1 MKFLDVTEDKVG
13 AVEGG
18 ESLELR
24 WSEDKVTGW
33 KSLREGECVGV
44 SVSVFEG
51 RDSSATDSAWDPGL
65 IVGDDARWGR

>member
-1 MKFLDVTEDKVG
+1 MKFLDVTDDNVG

-33 KSLREGECVGV
+33 KSE
-44 SVSVFEG
+44 FD
-51 RDSSATDSAWDPGL
+51 RDSADEQVASK
-65 IVGDDARWGR
+65 